1 MQKKEQ
7 ENKNQ
12 LKKEPRYE
20 AVDSFHIPVLS
31 FCRLISVPSC

>member
-12 LKKEPRYE
+12 LKKNRGMSGKILSYPG
-20 AVDSFHIPVLS
+20 SF
-31 FCRLISVPSC
+31 FAG